1 MMTGRSTS
9 CRKLDETQ
17 AMMTVKLWL
26 VIADGRLIR
35 AMIANTYPQIMVP
48 TKVVMSRPMR
58 PFSPTR
64 PSLTLTGFGARPVRC
79 SVVQGCWM
87 YS

>member
-35 AMIANTYPQIMVP
+35 AMIANT
-48 TKVVMSRPMR
+48 
-58 PFSPTR
+58 
-64 PSLTLTGFGARPVRC
+64 
-79 SVVQGCWM
+79 
-87 YS
+87 